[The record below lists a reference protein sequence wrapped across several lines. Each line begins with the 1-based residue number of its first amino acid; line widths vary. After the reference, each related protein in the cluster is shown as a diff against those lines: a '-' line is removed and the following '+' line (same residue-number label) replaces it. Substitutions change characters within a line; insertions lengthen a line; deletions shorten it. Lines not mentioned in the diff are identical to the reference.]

1 MGVNGSQGPPGTP
14 GRQGP
19 MGPPGYNGTQA
30 AGQLGPPGPHG
41 PPGPPGRPGAGN
53 LTVCHYK
60 NKKEAAQTPGP
71 GADSVVMLREDEHR
85 VADKS
90 VLQY

>member
-1 MGVNGSQGPPGTP
+1 MGVNGSQGRPGAP

-30 AGQLGPPGPHG
+30 AGQRGPQGPQGLPGE
-41 PPGPPGRPGAGN
+41 PGRPGAGN
-53 LTVCHYK
+53 LTLCSYK
-60 NKKEAAQTPGP
+60 NEKGPSHTAAFG
-71 GADSVVMLREDEHR
+71 GKSVVQLRG
-85 VADKS
+85 DKYPVRDKY